1 MKDGNMGENE
11 AAKNIV
17 LAEMADIQNK
27 LESDDVT
34 ITDIAKAMSLI
45 IKISEPTI
53 KKEPIYEDSLETR
66 LRAFR
71 NDCPVHSQWMKDQE
85 ILNSMPI
92 LQLFKLARKQVGW
105 IFGGIVILIVWL
117 QRTGWIHFG
126 K

>member
-1 MKDGNMGENE
+1 MKERTMAENE

-17 LAEMADIQNK
+17 LAEMDAIQKK

-45 IKISEPTI
+45 IKVNVPAIR
-53 KKEPIYEDSLETR
+53 KEPVYEDSLETR

-71 NDCPVHSQWMKDQE
+71 NDCPVHSQWVKEQE
-85 ILNSMPI
+85 TLNSMPI